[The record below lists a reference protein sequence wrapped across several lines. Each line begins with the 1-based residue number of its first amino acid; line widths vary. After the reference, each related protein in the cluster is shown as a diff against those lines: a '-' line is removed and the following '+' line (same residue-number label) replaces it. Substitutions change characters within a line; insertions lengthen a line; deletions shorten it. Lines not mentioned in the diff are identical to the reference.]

1 MIIKICTNFE
11 PFWQQVRISKWQ
23 TKNREINNMDYNYQ
37 TYQYEATERQDK
49 ARQQEIARQNKQE
62 KATRHAR

>member
-1 MIIKICTNFE
+1 ME
-11 PFWQQVRISKWQ
+11 
-23 TKNREINNMDYNYQ
+23 YNYQ